1 MFLFNLILTLL
12 LTILMLNGWGGDGDQ
27 AATGPPIIRSPI
39 VSDQMLQRTV
49 LGALHPTRRV
59 EPLQIKRILASSPK
73 GY

>member
-12 LTILMLNGWGGDGDQ
+12 LTILMLNGWGSDGDQ

-49 LGALHPTRRV
+49 LGC
-59 EPLQIKRILASSPK
+59 ASS
-73 GY
+73 YSQSRTLAD

>member
-27 AATGPPIIRSPI
+27 AATRPPIIRSPI

-59 EPLQIKRILASSPK
+59 EPLQIKRF
-73 GY
+73 